1 MRHDSSALFAPAAV
15 ECIEREDGTIL
26 LRSPQELGAYPRC
39 LGEHLEHWAAAAP
52 DRPFLLERAAG
63 GDWSGVSYA
72 QALDEVLRLAAWLLD
87 RDIAPDRPVA
97 ILSDNSVQHA
107 LLALASMHVGI
118 PVMPVSPAY
127 SLMSRD
133 YLKLKG
139 IIERTRPAVIYVDDA
154 QRCGAALHAIHD
166 LHDGALVVGNVA
178 PANMLAFSSLQGSSS
193 RADVARAFTAVTP
206 DTIAKL
212 LFTSG
217 STGEPKGVINT
228 QRMLCASQQAK
239 AQVWPLLARTPPVV
253 VDWLPWNHTFGG
265 NHNFNLILRH
275 GGTLYIDGGRPAPPL
290 FGETIRNLR
299 DIAPTLY
306 FNVPRGFDMLVTTLR
321 SDAQLRTKFFSRLQL
336 ICYAAAA
343 LPQNLWD
350 ALIELSVATTGAAVP
365 LVSAWGSTE
374 TSPLAT
380 DCYFQADRSGVVGL
394 PVPGCELK
402 LVPSGDKH
410 EVRVRGVNVTPGY
423 WQRPD
428 LTRSAF
434 DAEGFYCIG
443 DAMRFADPA
452 TPSKGLVFDGRVT
465 EDFKLNSGTWV
476 NVGMLRIR
484 AIAALAPVAQDI
496 VITGHDRDEIGLLV
510 FPNIAGCNN
519 LCSDLPADAPLAA
532 VLAHPEVRRRVA
544 AGLAELRRENPASS
558 MHATRALLLREPPS
572 IDGGEITDKGYI
584 NQRAVLLLRRESVAC
599 VYDDAHADT
608 ITLQTRGSGA
618 T

>member
-1 MRHDSSALFAPAAV
+1 MNHDSSALFAPAAV
-15 ECIEREDGTIL
+15 ECIAREDGTIL
-26 LRSPQELGAYPRC
+26 LRSPQQLGEYPRR
-39 LGEHLEHWAAAAP
+39 LGEHLEHWASITP
-52 DRPFLLERAAG
+52 DRPFLLERAPSG
-63 GDWSGVSYA
+63 EWRGVSYA
-72 QALDEVLRLAAWLLD
+72 QARGEVLRLAAWLLD
-87 RDIAPDRPVA
+87 RDIAPDCPVA
-97 ILSDNSVQHA
+97 ILSDNSVQHG
-107 LLALASMHVGI
+107 LLALAGMHVGI

-133 YLKLKG
+133 YLKLRS
-139 IIERTRPAVIYVDDA
+139 IIERTRPAVIYVDDP
-154 QRCGAALHAIHD
+154 QRYGAALQAIQDRHE
-166 LHDGALVVGNVA
+166 ATLVTGSN
-178 PANMLAFSSLQGSSS
+178 FSSLQGSSS
-193 RADVARAFTAVTP
+193 RSDVAKAFAAVTP

-239 AQVWPLLARTPPVV
+239 AQVWPLLAHTPPVV

-265 NHNFNLILRH
+265 NHNFNLILRN

-299 DIAPTLY
+299 EIAPTLY

-321 SDAQLRTKFFSRLQL
+321 SDAALRNKFFSRLQL

-350 ALIELSVATTGAAVP
+350 ALIELSVETTGAAVP
-365 LVSAWGSTE
+365 LVSAWGATE

-380 DCYFQADRSGVVGL
+380 DCHFQADRSGVVGL

-402 LVPSGDKH
+402 LVPSGGKH

-452 TPSKGLVFDGRVT
+452 TPSRGLVFDGRVA
-465 EDFKLNSGTWV
+465 EDFKLTSGTWV
-476 NVGMLRIR
+476 NVGMRRIR
-484 AIAALAPVAQDI
+484 AIAALSPVAQDI
-496 VITGHDRDEIGLLV
+496 VITGHDRNEIGLLI
-510 FPNIAGCNN
+510 FPNIAGCSS
-519 LCSDLPADAPLAA
+519 LCSDLAADAPLAN

-544 AGLAELRRENPASS
+544 AGLAELRRENPGSS
-558 MHATRALLLREPPS
+558 MHATRALLLRDPPS

-584 NQRAVLLLRRESVAC
+584 NQRAVLLLRRESVEL
-599 VYDDAHADT
+599 VYDDTHADT
-608 ITLQTRGSGA
+608 ITPQKL
-618 T
+618 